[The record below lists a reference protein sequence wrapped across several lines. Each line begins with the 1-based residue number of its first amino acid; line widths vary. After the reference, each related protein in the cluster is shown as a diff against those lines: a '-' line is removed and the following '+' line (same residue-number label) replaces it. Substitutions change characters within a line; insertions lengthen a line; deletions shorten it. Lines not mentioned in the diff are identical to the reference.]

1 MNIYCDDGST
11 NVKLAWFE
19 GNELQTRVSA
29 NSFRHGWKV
38 AEFSAATFN
47 YQVGTLKYTWDSVSR
62 DAIPTTNVE
71 YQYGD
76 LNLLAVHHALL
87 NSGLEPQ
94 PVSLTVTLPLSEYYD
109 GDCQRNEENI
119 RRKRENLMRELVL
132 NKGRAFT
139 VTDVKVMPE
148 SLPAAF
154 SRLAELKPG
163 PAETTL
169 IIDLG
174 GTTLDAGVI
183 VGQFDDISAVHGNPS
198 VGVSQV
204 TRAAAGALRAADS
217 ETSALI
223 ADTVIRNR
231 NDRQYLQRVI
241 NDAGKIDEVRNK
253 ITEAITSLGAR
264 VTSELTAF
272 RNVNRV
278 FLVGG
283 GASLIEEAIRQ
294 AWPLAPDRIEV
305 IGDPQMALAR
315 ENAQYKKED
324 KTCRTASNLSICTA
338 TIAPTSRRWQ
348 PSAPSLS
355 PCAVSS
361 SVAPPPPGRWY
372 TRWMPV
378 YRR

>member
-19 GNELQTRVSA
+19 DDELQTKISA

-38 AEFSAATFN
+38 ADFSAMAFN
-47 YQVGTLKYTWDSVSR
+47 YQVGPLKYTWDSVSR
-62 DAIPTTNVE
+62 DAIPTTNVD

-87 NSGLEPQ
+87 NCGLEPQ

-109 GDCQRNEENI
+109 QDCQRNEENI
-119 RRKRENLMRELVL
+119 RRKRENLMRPIGL
-132 NKGRAFT
+132 NKGTVFT

-154 SRLAELKPG
+154 SRLAELQPG
-163 PAETTL
+163 AGETTL

-183 VGQFDDISAVHGNPS
+183 VGQFEDVSAVHGNPS

-204 TRAAAGALRAADS
+204 TRAAAGALRAAES

-223 ADTVIRNR
+223 ADNVIRQR
-231 NDRQYLQRVI
+231 HDTDYLQRVI
-241 NDAGKIDEVRNK
+241 NDAGQISYVQGKISD
-253 ITEAITSLGAR
+253 AIASLGAR
-264 VTSELTAF
+264 VVSELTAY

-283 GASLIEEAIRQ
+283 GAPLIEEAIRL

-305 IGDPQMALAR
+305 IGDPQLALAR
-315 ENAQYKKED
+315 EIALYSKED
-324 KTCRTASNLSICTA
+324 
-338 TIAPTSRRWQ
+338 
-348 PSAPSLS
+348 
-355 PCAVSS
+355 
-361 SVAPPPPGRWY
+361 
-372 TRWMPV
+372 
-378 YRR
+378 

>member
-1 MNIYCDDGST
+1 
-11 NVKLAWFE
+11 
-19 GNELQTRVSA
+19 
-29 NSFRHGWKV
+29 
-38 AEFSAATFN
+38 
-47 YQVGTLKYTWDSVSR
+47 
-62 DAIPTTNVE
+62 
-71 YQYGD
+71 
-76 LNLLAVHHALL
+76 
-87 NSGLEPQ
+87 
-94 PVSLTVTLPLSEYYD
+94 
-109 GDCQRNEENI
+109 
-119 RRKRENLMRELVL
+119 
-132 NKGRAFT
+132 
-139 VTDVKVMPE
+139 
-148 SLPAAF
+148 AF

-231 NDRQYLQRVI
+231 NRNDRQYLQRVI

-294 AWPLAPDRIEV
+294 AWPLA
-305 IGDPQMALAR
+305 
-315 ENAQYKKED
+315 
-324 KTCRTASNLSICTA
+324 
-338 TIAPTSRRWQ
+338 
-348 PSAPSLS
+348 
-355 PCAVSS
+355 
-361 SVAPPPPGRWY
+361 
-372 TRWMPV
+372 
-378 YRR
+378 

>member
-19 GNELQTRVSA
+19 GDELQTRVSA

-154 SRLAELKPG
+154 SRLADRIPSAI
-163 PAETTL
+163 PCRSNMPTSSAACM
-169 IIDLG
+169 I
-174 GTTLDAGVI
+174 ACR
-183 VGQFDDISAVHGNPS
+183 ISTKQLFPS
-198 VGVSQV
+198 
-204 TRAAAGALRAADS
+204 TPMM
-217 ETSALI
+217 I
-223 ADTVIRNR
+223 W
-231 NDRQYLQRVI
+231 
-241 NDAGKIDEVRNK
+241 
-253 ITEAITSLGAR
+253 
-264 VTSELTAF
+264 
-272 RNVNRV
+272 
-278 FLVGG
+278 
-283 GASLIEEAIRQ
+283 ASLSVTPSPRST
-294 AWPLAPDRIEV
+294 PVR
-305 IGDPQMALAR
+305 AR
-315 ENAQYKKED
+315 
-324 KTCRTASNLSICTA
+324 
-338 TIAPTSRRWQ
+338 
-348 PSAPSLS
+348 
-355 PCAVSS
+355 
-361 SVAPPPPGRWY
+361 
-372 TRWMPV
+372 
-378 YRR
+378 

>member
-94 PVSLTVTLPLSEYYD
+94 PVSLTV
-109 GDCQRNEENI
+109 
-119 RRKRENLMRELVL
+119 LVL
-132 NKGRAFT
+132 NKGMAFT

-241 NDAGKIDEVRNK
+241 NDAGKIDDVLNK

-264 VTSELTAF
+264 VTSELTVF
-272 RNVNRV
+272 RSVNRV

-305 IGDPQMALAR
+305 IGDPQLALAR
-315 ENAQYKKED
+315 EIALYNKED
-324 KTCRTASNLSICTA
+324 
-338 TIAPTSRRWQ
+338 
-348 PSAPSLS
+348 
-355 PCAVSS
+355 
-361 SVAPPPPGRWY
+361 
-372 TRWMPV
+372 
-378 YRR
+378 

>member
-1 MNIYCDDGST
+1 MPDGQYSFYLHSDDRTDIAAMATIST
-11 NVKLAWFE
+11 ISQPLR
-19 GNELQTRVSA
+19 G
-29 NSFRHGWKV
+29 
-38 AEFSAATFN
+38 EFIRTAATAGAVV
-47 YQVGTLKYTWDSVSR
+47 YQVDARLPALIPVFFAGQLSAVRLCAVMALVSGTWSSLTGVSR

-223 ADTVIRNR
+223 ADTIIRNR

-315 ENAQYKKED
+315 EIALYNKED
-324 KTCRTASNLSICTA
+324 
-338 TIAPTSRRWQ
+338 
-348 PSAPSLS
+348 
-355 PCAVSS
+355 
-361 SVAPPPPGRWY
+361 
-372 TRWMPV
+372 
-378 YRR
+378 

>member
-231 NDRQYLQRVI
+231 NDRQY
-241 NDAGKIDEVRNK
+241 
-253 ITEAITSLGAR
+253 
-264 VTSELTAF
+264 
-272 RNVNRV
+272 
-278 FLVGG
+278 
-283 GASLIEEAIRQ
+283 
-294 AWPLAPDRIEV
+294 
-305 IGDPQMALAR
+305 
-315 ENAQYKKED
+315 
-324 KTCRTASNLSICTA
+324 
-338 TIAPTSRRWQ
+338 
-348 PSAPSLS
+348 
-355 PCAVSS
+355 
-361 SVAPPPPGRWY
+361 
-372 TRWMPV
+372 
-378 YRR
+378 

>member
-1 MNIYCDDGST
+1 MMKIFCDDGST

-19 GNELQTRVSA
+19 GDELKTQISA

-47 YQVGTLKYTWDSVSR
+47 YQVGPLKYTWDSVSR
-62 DAIPTTNVE
+62 DAIPTTNVD

-109 GDCQRNEENI
+109 QDCQRNEVNI
-119 RRKRENLMRELVL
+119 RRKRENLMRKLTL
-132 NKGRAFT
+132 NKGCTFT

-154 SRLAELKPG
+154 TRLSQLQPG
-163 PAETTL
+163 AGETTL

-198 VGVSQV
+198 VGVSLV

-223 ADTVIRNR
+223 ADSVIRHR
-231 NDRQYLQRVI
+231 DDGEYLQRVI
-241 NDAGKIDEVRNK
+241 NDAEKIDYVRGKIA
-253 ITEAITSLGAR
+253 EAIAALGAR

-294 AWPLAPDRIEV
+294 AWPLAPERIEV
-305 IGDPQMALAR
+305 IGDPQLALAR
-315 ENAQYKKED
+315 EIALYNKED
-324 KTCRTASNLSICTA
+324 
-338 TIAPTSRRWQ
+338 
-348 PSAPSLS
+348 
-355 PCAVSS
+355 
-361 SVAPPPPGRWY
+361 
-372 TRWMPV
+372 
-378 YRR
+378 

>member
-1 MNIYCDDGST
+1 
-11 NVKLAWFE
+11 
-19 GNELQTRVSA
+19 
-29 NSFRHGWKV
+29 
-38 AEFSAATFN
+38 
-47 YQVGTLKYTWDSVSR
+47 
-62 DAIPTTNVE
+62 
-71 YQYGD
+71 
-76 LNLLAVHHALL
+76 
-87 NSGLEPQ
+87 
-94 PVSLTVTLPLSEYYD
+94 
-109 GDCQRNEENI
+109 
-119 RRKRENLMRELVL
+119 
-132 NKGRAFT
+132 
-139 VTDVKVMPE
+139 
-148 SLPAAF
+148 
-154 SRLAELKPG
+154 
-163 PAETTL
+163 

-231 NDRQYLQRVI
+231 YDRQYLQRVI

-294 AWPLAPDRIEV
+294 AWPLAHDRIEV

-315 ENAQYKKED
+315 EIALYNKED
-324 KTCRTASNLSICTA
+324 
-338 TIAPTSRRWQ
+338 
-348 PSAPSLS
+348 
-355 PCAVSS
+355 
-361 SVAPPPPGRWY
+361 
-372 TRWMPV
+372 
-378 YRR
+378 